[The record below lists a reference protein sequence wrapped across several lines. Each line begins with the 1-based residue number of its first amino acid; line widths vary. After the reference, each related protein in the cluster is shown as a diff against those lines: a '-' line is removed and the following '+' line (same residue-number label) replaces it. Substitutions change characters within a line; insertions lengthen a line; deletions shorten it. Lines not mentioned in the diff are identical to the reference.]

1 MGFKLYL
8 LTIKSMCT
16 DNPWR
21 PMKRRVHASLG
32 APAQEKTV
40 IFIEVSFDYLRLK
53 AFK

>member
-21 PMKRRVHASLG
+21 PMKRRVHVSLG
-32 APAQEKTV
+32 ATAQEKTV
-40 IFIEVSFDYLRLK
+40 IFIEVSFD
-53 AFK
+53 